1 MILSID
7 LKKNKI
13 DKNNIIIM
21 DKIKNNVIPNPN
33 SSYSRLLYSDKYVT
47 FNGMY
52 LNFILN
58 SAKIVN
64 LYNKIL
70 CHVNEPEIIHKILS
84 IEREILSKYN
94 SRKNKKFKLAELLKE
109 NCISVFFNEKYND
122 PNINSISLCKK
133 IDIDKPVNVIL
144 KISGIW
150 ENNKE
155 FGLTI
160 KFFIQNI

>member
-1 MILSID
+1 
-7 LKKNKI
+7 
-13 DKNNIIIM
+13 M

-58 SAKIVN
+58 DAKIVN

-70 CHVNEPEIIHKILS
+70 CHVNDQEIIHKILS

-122 PNINSISLCKK
+122 PNINSISLCK
-133 IDIDKPVNVIL
+133 NRYR
-144 KISGIW
+144 
-150 ENNKE
+150 
-155 FGLTI
+155 
-160 KFFIQNI
+160 